1 MERVSNKFSD
11 NKREKVNFEKNG
23 FVYVSDIDRFIFDG
37 YGAWITNIDVKNKNI
52 FSSYVKSSEW
62 LKSLEDDG
70 CELVVGPAAPADNGI
85 VYGCSC
91 GVYIKNYLER
101 MKAKQVS
108 TGKTKVSILRTKK
121 DKNKAN
127 SVVDEKKNEEQVFS
141 KDKVV
146 SHAIRI
152 ANNLKTIQ
160 MHCGIGL
167 NLGDIYDNAID
178 SVYAFEKETIEK
190 YNDEELYSIIVALEE
205 VGSESTI
212 SHMVVTLRDALFKR
226 IMKPVEI
233 PMTDQIID
241 LVSEAKILSERYSI
255 ISTHTRLGYNLNSE
269 FQSAQ
274 DDISAFI
281 SKILTESDDSKIVY
295 FVDIFEESY
304 TKSRHCVPNGAQFII
319 NSIKNDFQK
328 KFLDSHF
335 SEKVKLKEK
344 K

>member
-1 MERVSNKFSD
+1 MKRVSNIISD
-11 NKREKVNFEKNG
+11 KKREKVNFEKHG
-23 FVYVSDIDRFIFDG
+23 FIYVSDIDRFIFDG
-37 YGAWITNIDVKNKNI
+37 YGAWITNIDVNNKNI
-52 FSSYVKSSEW
+52 FSSYVESSKW

-70 CELVVGPAAPADNGI
+70 CELVVGPAAPAVNGI
-85 VYGCSC
+85 IYGCSC

-101 MKAKQVS
+101 MKEKQEL
-108 TGKTKVSILRTKK
+108 TGKTKVSILITKK
-121 DKNKAN
+121 DENN
-127 SVVDEKKNEEQVFS
+127 VTGVDDVKKNEEQDFS
-141 KDKVV
+141 KDRVV
-146 SHAIRI
+146 SHAIRV

-160 MHCGIGL
+160 MHCGMGL

-190 YNDEELYSIIVALEE
+190 YNDEELYSIIIALEE
-205 VGSESTI
+205 IGSENTI

-226 IMKPVEI
+226 VMKPVEI
-233 PMTDQIID
+233 PVTDQIID
-241 LVSEAKILSERYSI
+241 LVNEAKRLSEKYNI

-281 SKILTESDDSKIVY
+281 SKVLTESDDAKIAC
-295 FVDIFEESY
+295 FVDAFEESY
-304 TKSRHCVPNGAQFII
+304 TKSRHSVPNGAQFII
-319 NSIKNDFQK
+319 TSIKNDFQK

>member
-1 MERVSNKFSD
+1 MKRVSNKISD
-11 NKREKVNFEKNG
+11 KKSEKANFEKHG
-23 FVYVSDIDRFIFDG
+23 FIYVSDIDRFIFDG
-37 YGAWITNIDVKNKNI
+37 YGAWITNIDVKNKSI

-70 CELVVGPAAPADNGI
+70 CELVVGPAAPAVNGT

-101 MKAKQVS
+101 MKEKQEL

-121 DKNKAN
+121 DEINVN
-127 SVVDEKKNEEQVFS
+127 SVVEKKDEEKEFS
-141 KDKVV
+141 KDRVV

-160 MHCGIGL
+160 MHCGMGL

-178 SVYAFEKETIEK
+178 SVYAFEKETIQK

-233 PMTDQIID
+233 PVTDQIID
-241 LVSEAKILSERYSI
+241 LVNEAKRLSERYSI

-274 DDISAFI
+274 DDISTFI
-281 SKILTESDDSKIVY
+281 SKILTESDDSKIIC
-295 FVDIFEESY
+295 FVDTFEESY
-304 TKSRHCVPNGAQFII
+304 TKSRHSVPNGAQFII
-319 NSIKNDFQK
+319 TSIKNDFQK
-328 KFLDSHF
+328 KFLDRHF
-335 SEKVKLKEK
+335 SENVKLKEK